1 MYIIFLFVRRTLATI
16 ATRFST
22 KTRKSE
28 GLPCGCKYSEDE
40 EDIRSLLVQYSA
52 LFEDAKNKVQFI
64 HTRLGSS
71 EYKSVQLTHI
81 FLSTDLSTLS
91 FCDWLLYE
99 MADCGWFQKAL
110 RITFLNHLITYHN
123 FHRFQYFL
131 RNIGSFSY
139 FWRKNLYSL

>member
-1 MYIIFLFVRRTLATI
+1 MNIRTKATH
-16 ATRFST
+16 FST

-52 LFEDAKNKVQFI
+52 LFEHAKNKVQFI

-81 FLSTDLSTLS
+81 Y
-91 FCDWLLYE
+91 FCLLTCRLCLFVIDCLTRWLIVV
-99 MADCGWFQKAL
+99 D
-110 RITFLNHLITYHN
+110 
-123 FHRFQYFL
+123 
-131 RNIGSFSY
+131 S
-139 FWRKNLYSL
+139 RKP